1 LFQEQFKVCDDEIC
15 LPGVVDVSFEG
26 VIEGEERL
34 RFGDLEPVLKVD
46 DIWNETS
53 MMKSLNIIEVICTEK
68 KYDEKLFLNI
78 IEVICTENK
87 YDKKLFLNII
97 EVICFGNK
105 YDKKFIF
112 NILEVISTENKE

>member
-1 LFQEQFKVCDDEIC
+1 M
-15 LPGVVDVSFEG
+15 SFEG

-53 MMKSLNIIEVICTEK
+53 MMKSLNIIEVIC
-68 KYDEKLFLNI
+68 
-78 IEVICTENK
+78 
-87 YDKKLFLNII
+87 
-97 EVICFGNK
+97 FGNK